1 MIEAEERGV
10 SSMNVDLQAET
21 AVPEVRK
28 LLGVTPGIG
37 AALGLDDRWGHRVI
51 RQVGNYGESFERNLG
66 AGSKLNLPRGMN
78 ALWTQ
83 GGLMYA
89 MPPR

>member
-1 MIEAEERGV
+1 MKV
-10 SSMNVDLQAET
+10 
-21 AVPEVRK
+21 
-28 LLGVTPGIG
+28 GI
-37 AALGLDDRWGHRVI
+37 I

>member
-1 MIEAEERGV
+1 MKA
-10 SSMNVDLQAET
+10 
-21 AVPEVRK
+21 
-28 LLGVTPGIG
+28 GI
-37 AALGLDDRWGHRVI
+37 I

-66 AGSKLNLPRGMN
+66 AGSKLNLQRGIS

-89 MPPR
+89 MPLR

>member
-1 MIEAEERGV
+1 
-10 SSMNVDLQAET
+10 MNVDLQAET
-21 AVPEVRK
+21 AAPEIRK
-28 LLGVTPGIG
+28 LLGFTPGIG
-37 AALGLDDRWGHRVI
+37 APLGLDDRWAYRVI

-66 AGSKLNLPRGMN
+66 VGSKLNLQRGMN

-89 MPPR
+89 MPLR